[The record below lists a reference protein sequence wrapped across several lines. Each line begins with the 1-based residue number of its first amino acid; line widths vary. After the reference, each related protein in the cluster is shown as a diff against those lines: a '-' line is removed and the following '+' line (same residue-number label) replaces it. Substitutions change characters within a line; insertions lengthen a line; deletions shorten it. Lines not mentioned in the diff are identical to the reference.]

1 MLARHYNRKIEI
13 WKNESVSDGYGGHT
27 MQQSKVSSIWTNIQT
42 SAGNRFES
50 FGISDFKQPTVF
62 RVRGHKN
69 LINYDENTFVR
80 FGLKEYVIRGIENV
94 GIDDMEYNLY
104 CDER

>member
-1 MLARHYNRKIEI
+1 MLARSYNRKIEI
-13 WKNESVSDGYGGHT
+13 WKNTSVADGYGGHV
-27 MQQSKVSSIWTNIQT
+27 MQQSKVSSIWANIQT

-50 FGISDFKQPTVF
+50 LGISDFKQPTVF
-62 RVRGHKN
+62 RVRGRKN
-69 LINYDENTFVR
+69 LINDDENTFVK

-94 GIDDMEYNLY
+94 GVDNMEYNLY